1 MGRLHLHFSL
11 DKDLH
16 YRPPLGTS
24 PSIRLK
30 MKFFSVLLMV
40 VLMVLGAVGLPALT
54 PGDAIQVEV
63 ADDGTAVVPSD
74 PSALYGNT
82 AFFHIP
88 RYRYRNFNKVYRGR
102 ACVHWLTF

>member
-1 MGRLHLHFSL
+1 MGDFTCTSL
-11 DKDLH
+11 WIKTFITVPHSVPL
-16 YRPPLGTS
+16 PP
-24 PSIRLK
+24 
-30 MKFFSVLLMV
+30 FVLLMV

-88 RYRYRNFNKVYRGR
+88 RYCYRNFNKVYRGR

>member
-11 DKDLH
+11 TFITVPH
-16 YRPPLGTS
+16 SVPLL
-24 PSIRLK
+24 PFDRLK
-30 MKFFSVLLMV
+30 MKFFSGLLMA
-40 VLMVLGAVGLPALT
+40 VLMVLGAVGSPALT

-88 RYRYRNFNKVYRGR
+88 RYCYRNFNKVYRGR

>member
-1 MGRLHLHFSL
+1 
-11 DKDLH
+11 
-16 YRPPLGTS
+16 
-24 PSIRLK
+24 

-74 PSALYGNT
+74 PSALYG
-82 AFFHIP
+82 
-88 RYRYRNFNKVYRGR
+88 
-102 ACVHWLTF
+102 

>member
-1 MGRLHLHFSL
+1 
-11 DKDLH
+11 
-16 YRPPLGTS
+16 
-24 PSIRLK
+24 

-88 RYRYRNFNKVYRGR
+88 RYCYRNFNKVYRGR